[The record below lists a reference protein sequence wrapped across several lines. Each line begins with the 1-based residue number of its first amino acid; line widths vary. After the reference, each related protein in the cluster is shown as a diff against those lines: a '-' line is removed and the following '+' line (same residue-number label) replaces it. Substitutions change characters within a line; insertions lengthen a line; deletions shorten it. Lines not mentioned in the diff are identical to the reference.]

1 MKIFK
6 IGTIYFNDEHIRDGV
21 KKINVIFLRTGF
33 FARLLAVAL
42 LVPCFTLGAD
52 RLVDVKHQESVKALS
67 WALAEKV
74 VVVDPGH
81 GGVDPGAVG
90 KNNILEKDLVLAV
103 GHRLAALLRQGG
115 AKVIMT
121 RETDT
126 DLSDPEL
133 RSLYAKKRQDL
144 ARRVA
149 LANNSRADLLISI
162 HINSYPNPRQS
173 GAQTFYPAGSP
184 AGHRLALGIQKELN
198 FFLKDDRRVPL
209 PGNYYILKEAKIPA
223 VIVEIGFLSN
233 PQEYKLLQDPAYQTK
248 IAWCLYAGL
257 VHYFAS
263 QG

>member
-1 MKIFK
+1 MITS
-6 IGTIYFNDEHIRDGV
+6 GRGE
-21 KKINVIFLRTGF
+21 KKIKVIVLRTGF
-33 FARLLAVAL
+33 FRKLL
-42 LVPCFTLGAD
+42 LVAFLVFFFTLGAD
-52 RLVDVKHQESVKALS
+52 RLVDARRQESVKALS
-67 WALAEKV
+67 RALVKKV

-90 KNNILEKDLVLAV
+90 KNNILEKDLVLEV
-103 GHRLAALLRQGG
+103 GHRLTTFLRQGG

-133 RSLYAKKRQDL
+133 RGLYAKKRQDL

-149 LANNSRADLLISI
+149 LAGNSPADLLISI
-162 HINSYPNPRQS
+162 HINSFPNPRQH
-173 GAQTFYPAGSP
+173 GAQTFCQAGSP
-184 AGHRLALGIQKELN
+184 ASRQLALVIQKELN

-209 PGNYYILKEAKIPA
+209 TGNYYILKESKIPT

-263 QG
+263 AS